1 MENRIKVVLADANE
15 NFRTMLQQTIEN
27 TGEFD
32 VVGSA
37 GDGAEA
43 WKMIERER
51 PQLVITDVI
60 LPELDGFALLD
71 RMAKLPARPKT
82 ILVSAFYRE
91 QMVMQAMEQ
100 GAAYF
105 MAKPCEAGSLL
116 ERMRQAVRNGET
128 EEESPVAL
136 ERLVTSIIHEV
147 GVPAHIK
154 GYQYVREAI
163 ILAVQDMDVINAVTK
178 VLYPE
183 VARRYN
189 TTPSRVERAVRHAIE
204 TAWDRGDLETLQR
217 YFGYTVSNTKGKP
230 TNLEFIAMIADRIK
244 NEKTEPRLRL
254 CFPYWGSEDLI
265 EEAHE
270 ARAFG
275 VSKQL
280 VRGLILLDV
289 TAVEEDGAAADLAC
303 EAHLVR
309 HDDHRHAAL
318 GEVLHHVEHLAD
330 HLGVEG
336 AGRLVEE
343 HDLGVH
349 HQRAH
354 DGDTLLLTA
363 GELAGI
369 GVGAVGKAHAAEQ
382 LERLGLSLLLV
393 HALDAC
399 GRGGQV
405 VHHVHVVEE
414 VELLEHHAHLLTVLV
429 DVLAL
434 PLGADVHAV
443 EEDLARG
450 RRLQQVQAAQKGA
463 LAAARGTDDGH
474 DLVLF
479 KINADVLE
487 HVELMEALAQV
498 NDLKDLL
505 ICHGSSSFLPER

>member
-1 MENRIKVVLADANE
+1 M
-15 NFRTMLQQTIEN
+15 
-27 TGEFD
+27 
-32 VVGSA
+32 
-37 GDGAEA
+37 
-43 WKMIERER
+43 
-51 PQLVITDVI
+51 
-60 LPELDGFALLD
+60 
-71 RMAKLPARPKT
+71 
-82 ILVSAFYRE
+82 
-91 QMVMQAMEQ
+91 
-100 GAAYF
+100 
-105 MAKPCEAGSLL
+105 
-116 ERMRQAVRNGET
+116 
-128 EEESPVAL
+128 
-136 ERLVTSIIHEV
+136 
-147 GVPAHIK
+147 
-154 GYQYVREAI
+154 
-163 ILAVQDMDVINAVTK
+163 
-178 VLYPE
+178 
-183 VARRYN
+183 
-189 TTPSRVERAVRHAIE
+189 
-204 TAWDRGDLETLQR
+204 
-217 YFGYTVSNTKGKP
+217 
-230 TNLEFIAMIADRIK
+230 
-244 NEKTEPRLRL
+244 
-254 CFPYWGSEDLI
+254 GSEDLI

-270 ARAFG
+270 ARALG

-434 PLGADVHAV
+434 SLGADVHAV

-487 HVELMEALAQV
+487 QSSHDLSLMSV
-498 NDLKDLL
+498 Y
-505 ICHGSSSFLPER
+505 SFSFFFAFYNIVHLF